1 MLFFIY
7 LFFTFYDTGAIYFS
21 GTGIV
26 LASLEIKLVIP
37 QGGEAS
43 NQTVWES
50 QVCVQGKKSTGPFG
64 GDRFG
69 EGHHRLEEFV
79 RCLSMTI
86 GWIHET
92 QQPTRSTACP
102 GEYSY

>member
-1 MLFFIY
+1 MRPPRASFVHTKVLLSSLFLFFVFYFFCALFY

-43 NQTVWES
+43 NQTVWE
-50 QVCVQGKKSTGPFG
+50 K
-64 GDRFG
+64 
-69 EGHHRLEEFV
+69 
-79 RCLSMTI
+79 
-86 GWIHET
+86 
-92 QQPTRSTACP
+92 
-102 GEYSY
+102 